1 MTAPGILAPHGGED
15 AKARLVVLVSGAGTN
30 LQALLDACA
39 DGSYGAAVVA
49 VGADR
54 TGIEGLARAQRAG
67 VPVFTHR
74 VADHPSRTAWNRAL
88 TQSCAGFR
96 PDLIISAG
104 FMKLVGP
111 EFLDRFAGRFVNTHP
126 SLLPAFPG
134 IHAVRDAL
142 AYGVKV
148 TGCTVFLV
156 DAGTDTGPV
165 IAQAAVPVGEDDDVA
180 TLHER
185 IKVTERA
192 LLVDTVGRMVRDG
205 WSVRGRIVQVGRQ
218 AAARAAHSGARR

>member
-1 MTAPGILAPHGGED
+1 MM
-15 AKARLVVLVSGAGTN
+15 ARLVVLVSGAGTN

-96 PDLIISAG
+96 PDLIVSAG

-180 TLHER
+180 ALHER

-205 WSVRGRIVQVGRQ
+205 WSVRGRMVRVGRQ
-218 AAARAAHSGARR
+218 AAGRAAHSGARR